1 MDLFLQFGHGMM
13 GHCEHLIEK
22 WGEGT
27 VILSPRDL
35 KKDQL
40 ETFSKKISKSEGKT
54 LLDPQYYNPRATHEK
69 LIEHEHWINDQEH
82 YDTSVL
88 SDYRFLTN
96 KFEAIK
102 KMNSDTKTYAYIIPS
117 ILCDAV
123 DDLWF
128 DVQNIFLDVAYKIFD
143 DKERYATIALTKEV
157 LEDENAV
164 ERLIDA
170 SDNWDVDGYYIVP
183 EGEYL
188 IESTYWLSNL
198 AILVAGLKLQS
209 RKVIVAYASHQMLY
223 LSCSKADAIASGT
236 FLNVRS
242 FNSKKFLI
250 KKDDSVSRRAIWYY
264 CPQALSEYRLRA
276 LDQAER
282 VGGLDLLKPYGKS
295 NLYTD
300 KLFSARPPSSSG
312 FNESLAFRHYLDEL
326 KKQCSLATKSSF
338 EETINF
344 NNDLIESALGF
355 MQKLKSEGIRENNRS
370 FGEVADYNLDAI
382 DILQKEYGA
391 LLKRKW

>member
-35 KKDQL
+35 KQEQL
-40 ETFSKKISKSEGKT
+40 EAFSKKLLKSEGKT

-69 LIEHEHWINDQEH
+69 LIEHDYWINDSEQ

-88 SDYRFLTN
+88 SDSKFLAS
-96 KFEAIK
+96 KFDAIK
-102 KMNSDTKTYAYIIPS
+102 KLNTITQTYAYIIPS
-117 ILCDAV
+117 VICDGV
-123 DDLWF
+123 DDIWF
-128 DVQNIFLDVAYKIFD
+128 DYQYTFLEAAYKTFN
-143 DKERYATIALTKEV
+143 DKERYATIALNKDV
-157 LEDENAV
+157 LEDEDAI

-170 SDNWDVDGYYIVP
+170 SSSWKVDGYYIVP

-188 IESTYWLSNL
+188 MENTNWLANL
-198 AILVAGLKLQS
+198 SILVAGLKLQS
-209 RKVIVAYASHQMLY
+209 RKVIVAYANHQMLY
-223 LSCSKADAIASGT
+223 LSCSRADAIASGT

-242 FNSKKFLI
+242 FNPKKFLI
-250 KKDDSVSRRAIWYY
+250 KNEDSVSRRATWYY
-264 CPQALSEYRLRA
+264 CPQALSEYRVRA

-282 VGGLDLLKPYGKS
+282 VNGLDLLKPYGKT
-295 NLYTD
+295 NAYIN
-300 KLFSARPPSSSG
+300 KLFNAHPPSSSG

-326 KKQCSLATKSSF
+326 KKQCNLATKSTF
-338 EETINF
+338 DETVNF
-344 NNDLIESALGF
+344 NKELINGSLAF
-355 MQKLKSEGIRENNRS
+355 IHKLKSQGIRESGRS
-370 FGEVADYNLDAI
+370 FEEVADYNLDAI
-382 DILQKEYGA
+382 DVLQKEYGP